1 MNCEIEMTLP
11 KGKLVPVGKVSGVH
25 GVSGW
30 VKIYSDTQPRENIFR
45 YQPWFLRVGASAR
58 RSVDAVFSTDASDS
72 DAFDVV
78 SWRKQ
83 GKTLVAKLKG
93 IEDRDAATALIGTPI
108 LIAQEQLPGLN
119 KGEFYWSQLIG
130 LRVETS
136 VDSQILDLGVVD
148 SFIETGAND
157 VLVVKGDA
165 GSIDLTE
172 RLIPWVPDQYILNVD
187 LSLGKLTVDWDP
199 EF

>member
-1 MNCEIEMTLP
+1 MTLP

-58 RSVDAVFSTDASDS
+58 RSVGAVFSTDASDS
-72 DAFDVV
+72 DAFDVL
-78 SWRKQ
+78 SWRTQ

-93 IEDRDAATALIGTPI
+93 IEERDAATALIGTPI

-157 VLVVKGDA
+157 VLVVKGDS